1 MTTNMKQQT
10 ALTQDSLKAFSDRYH
25 TEPLHQVLS
34 NAIQKHGIN
43 AAAMNPGR
51 IPEIPYTFSHEI
63 TSGPITHQRQS
74 GRCWIFAGL
83 NTLRIPLMRDKKI
96 KEFEM
101 SQTYLMFWD
110 KLEKSNYF
118 LETIMDTADE
128 PTDSRLIAWLLQ
140 APVQDGGQWD
150 MLVNLINK
158 YGLVPKYV
166 MPETFHSSQ
175 SMPMNRLLTIKL
187 REDAAI
193 LRQAHQSGSSPD
205 ELAATKEAM
214 VSDIYQILAH
224 FLGEP
229 PHEFTFEYRDED
241 KVFHQELRLTP
252 QEFYQ
257 QFVGVNLADYVS
269 LIHAPTADKPFG
281 RTYTVQ
287 YLGNVRGGQPVRYL
301 NVDINTLKDAAQAQI
316 LHDEPVWFGCDVG
329 KMSDRESGIMDPAL
343 FDFSQA
349 LGVSFTMDKAQRL
362 DYGESQMTHAMVLTG
377 VNLLDGHPNRW
388 KVENS
393 WGTDPGHNGFF
404 VMSDH
409 WFDEYLYQV
418 VINKKYLSAELREA
432 FRQDPIMLPPWDP
445 MGSLA
450 Q

>member
-1 MTTNMKQQT
+1 MTTKVEQQT

-25 TEPLHQVLS
+25 NEPLRQALS

-43 AAAMNPGR
+43 AAAMNPRR

-63 TSGPITHQRQS
+63 ASGPITHQRQS

-83 NTLRIPLMRDKKI
+83 NALRIPLMREKKI
-96 KEFEM
+96 KEFEI

-118 LETIMDTADE
+118 LETIIDTADE
-128 PTDSRLIAWLLQ
+128 PTDGRLISWLLQ

-150 MLVNLINK
+150 MLVNLIEK

-175 SMPMNRLLTIKL
+175 SMPMNRLLTVKL
-187 REDAAI
+187 REDAAM
-193 LRQAHQSGSSPD
+193 LRQAHQSGRSRD
-205 ELAATKEAM
+205 ELAATKEGM
-214 VSDIYQILAH
+214 VSDIYQILANL
-224 FLGEP
+224 LGEP

-241 KVFHQELRLTP
+241 KAFHQELHLTP
-252 QEFYQ
+252 QEFYK

-281 RTYTVQ
+281 KTYTVQ
-287 YLGNVRGGQPVRYL
+287 YLGNVRGGKPVRYL
-301 NVDINTLKDAAQAQI
+301 NVDINTLKDAAQTQI

-329 KMSDRESGIMDPAL
+329 KMSDRDSGIMDPAL
-343 FDFSQA
+343 FDFAQA
-349 LGVSFTMDKAQRL
+349 LGVPFAMDKAQRL
-362 DYGESQMTHAMVLTG
+362 NYGESQMTHAMVLTG

-393 WGTDPGHNGFF
+393 WGTDPGHDGFF
-404 VMSDH
+404 VMSDP

-418 VINKKYLSAELREA
+418 VINKKYLSAGLREA
-432 FRQDPIMLPPWDP
+432 FRQDPIVLPPWDP

-450 Q
+450 H